1 MLKITRFAFAPLAAA
16 AIAITAPAQAQQ
28 PTTVQFGMVAKL
40 AFSWPTFIADDKKL
54 FEGFK
59 PEFTVVGQSAKVIQ
73 GIAGGTFAIG
83 HAGIPEAIRATESG
97 APVKIIASEVALPP
111 YHWLAAKNIK
121 KVEELKGKK
130 MMLGGTKDITF
141 IYWKTIAEKHGLK
154 MTDFD
159 FVYSGSTTN
168 RFSALVSGAVDGTI
182 LGQPFDFQA
191 MAQGFNVVALQKAYS
206 PNAPFTV
213 YAVNTEWAAKNKNTV
228 VAFLKGYM
236 KGVNWLYDQAN
247 RKEAIEVLIKHSG
260 AKPDDAE
267 KTYDFYVKDLKP
279 FRTDGAMTDAAMK
292 DALNALVML
301 EDLKEPVPPASKY
314 YDDSFLKAAR

>member
-1 MLKITRFAFAPLAAA
+1 MIKLSKFAFAPLAAA
-16 AIAITAPAQAQQ
+16 AIAVALPAMAQQAQ
-28 PTTVQFGMVAKL
+28 PVQFGLVAKL
-40 AFSWPTFIADDKKL
+40 AFSWPTFIADEKKL

-73 GIAGGTFAIG
+73 GIAGGTFAMG
-83 HAGIPEAIRATESG
+83 HAGIPEAIRSAEQG
-97 APVKIIASEVALPP
+97 APVKIIASEVAVPP
-111 YHWLAAKNIK
+111 YHWLASKNIK
-121 KVEELKGKK
+121 KVEDLKGKK

-168 RFSALVSGAVDGTI
+168 RFSALISGAVDGTI

-191 MAQGFNVVALQKAYS
+191 MAQGFNVVAQQKTYS

-213 YAVNTEWAAKNKNTV
+213 YAVNTEWAAKNKGTV

-236 KGVNWLYDQAN
+236 KGVNWLYDPAN
-247 RKEAIEVLIKHSG
+247 RKDAIELLIKHSG

-267 KTYDFYVKDLKP
+267 KTYDFYVKELKP
-279 FRTDGAMTDAAMK
+279 FRADGAMTDAAMK
-292 DALNALVML
+292 DALDALVVL
-301 EDLKEPVPPASKY
+301 EDLKAPTPPASKY

>member
-1 MLKITRFAFAPLAAA
+1 MIKLKRFVLAPLAAV
-16 AIAITAPAQAQQ
+16 AIAGAAHAQQ
-28 PTTVQFGMVAKL
+28 PAKVEFGLVAKL
-40 AFSWPTFIADDKKL
+40 AFSWPTFIADDKGL

-191 MAQGFNVVALQKAYS
+191 MAQGFNVVALQKDYS

-236 KGVNWLYDQAN
+236 KGVNWLYDRAN
-247 RKEAIEVLIKHSG
+247 RKEAIEMLIKHSG

-267 KTYDFYVKDLKP
+267 KTYDFYMSLKP
-279 FRTDGAMTDAAMK
+279 FRPDGAMTDLAMK
-292 DALNALVML
+292 DALDALVVL
-301 EDLKEPVPPASKY
+301 EDLKAPTPPATKY